1 MFSPL
6 YHIKKS
12 IVTRSIKQRNKV
24 RAFDIETA
32 DLMPA
37 LPNGVS
43 PMYNNSWYF
52 TAHSDDGT
60 VLVYRLAYRG
70 DGRTEIW
77 FYLADKSGKVYQCA
91 SDYLSDRVRAEV
103 KAVEAGKRACFTYE
117 DENIEFKGEFT
128 ASQSVF
134 EFSRDV
140 LPSVLASAVAREKW
154 DREFRASSDLSGQVH
169 YEQSGV
175 ITGTLTDKNNGGLRV
190 SFTAPAVRDHSY
202 GDRDW
207 GHMERHFWLCAIDG
221 KRALCYNAVRYPS
234 LKHLKTGYYSDISG
248 KTLNVIDGPGLEIF
262 SPKTAQAPEKL
273 SFSLRLENGKMIDVS
288 LTKTREINYIMGGG
302 AYCLIEGIGGYLI
315 DGGNAKGIIEF
326 GYRQ

>member
-6 YHIKKS
+6 HNIKKS

-24 RAFDIETA
+24 RGFDIESA

-37 LPNGVS
+37 LPDGVS
-43 PMYNNSWYF
+43 SLYNNSWYF
-52 TAHSDDGT
+52 TAHSDDGA

-70 DGRTEIW
+70 DGRAEIW
-77 FYLADKSGKVYQCA
+77 FYFADKSGNVYQCA

-103 KAVEAGKRACFTYE
+103 KAVKAGKRVSFTYE
-117 DENIEFKGEFT
+117 DENIEFAGEFT
-128 ASQSVF
+128 ASQEVF

-140 LPSVLASAVAREKW
+140 LPSVLAGAVAREKW
-154 DREFRASSDLSGQVH
+154 DRKFRESSDLSGQVH

-175 ITGTLTDKNNGGLRV
+175 IIGTLTEKDAGLRV

-207 GHMERHFWLCAIDG
+207 GHMERHFWLCAVDG
-221 KRALCYNAVRYPS
+221 KRTLCYNAVRYPS
-234 LKHLKTGYYSDISG
+234 LKHLKTGYFSAISG

-262 SPKTAQAPEKL
+262 SPKTPRAPEKL
-273 SFSLRLENGKMIDVS
+273 SFSLLLDNGKMIDVS
-288 LTKTREINYIMGGG
+288 LTKAREINYIMGGG
-302 AYCLIEGIGGYLI
+302 SYCLIEGIGDYLI

-326 GYRQ
+326 GYRL